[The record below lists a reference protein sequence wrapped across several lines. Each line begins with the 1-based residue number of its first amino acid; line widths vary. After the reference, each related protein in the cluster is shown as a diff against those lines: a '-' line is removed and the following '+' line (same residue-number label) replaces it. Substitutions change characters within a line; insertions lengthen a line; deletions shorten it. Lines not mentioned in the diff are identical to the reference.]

1 MGFAGFFKSGQK
13 RLKPLYPKELK
24 RYARRN
30 ARVIP
35 KQEHGIDVRA
45 ISHNALRVIRTLQQ
59 NGQCAYLVGG
69 CVRDL
74 LIGRRPK
81 DFDVVTDATP
91 QRIKEVFRFARII
104 GRRFRIVH
112 IPFGME
118 IIETATFRALP
129 TEDAG
134 EEMLQRDNIYGSER
148 EDAFR
153 RDITINALFY
163 DPVKETIID
172 YVDGYADIKNRV
184 VRMVRNPR
192 QSYAED
198 PVRMIRALKYQ
209 ATTGFR
215 IEKSGYD
222 PIKKMAGLI
231 TACSSARV
239 MEEIFKILR
248 SGSSRAIVQALNQAG
263 LLAHL
268 APAVND
274 TLSSPY
280 AAKREADFAESTLAR
295 RLTALDE
302 LTESGRSYSNAV
314 LLAVLLADIVTR
326 QGQSPSESAAIMEPI
341 SKRMN
346 FSRQNKDL
354 VLRIISSQHRFINA
368 PPNFHKASSRAAS
381 SALCRRDWFPDAL
394 DFFEISCHAYDLETE
409 NARAW
414 RVFANSLPNITSQR
428 GGVRIR
434 RKGEERQDSW
444 NRGPASGAHPAR
456 SGAARAKGDG
466 SAAEMSESDAIV
478 NSDTLESDAE
488 NAGNGETAAEKPSPH
503 KRRRRGGRRYQKK
516 KDTGTPTT

>member
-1 MGFAGFFKSGQK
+1 VGLIGIFKSGQK
-13 RLKPLYPKELK
+13 NSKPLYPKELK

-35 KQEHGIDVRA
+35 KKEHGIDVHA
-45 ISHNALRVIRTLQQ
+45 ISRNALRVIRTLQQ

-112 IPFGME
+112 IPFGTE

-129 TEDAG
+129 VNGAS
-134 EEMLQRDNIYGSER
+134 EEMLQRDNIYGNER

-163 DPVKETIID
+163 DPMKETIID

-184 VRMVRNPR
+184 VRMVRDPR
-192 QSYAED
+192 QSYTED

-239 MEEIFKILR
+239 MEETFKILR
-248 SGSSRAIVQALNQAG
+248 SGASCAIIHSLYQAG
-263 LLAHL
+263 ILIHL
-268 APAVND
+268 VPAVTD
-274 TLSSPY
+274 TLP
-280 AAKREADFAESTLAR
+280 KNADFAESSLAH
-295 RLTALDE
+295 RLTALDRLIGE
-302 LTESGRSYSNAV
+302 GRSYSNAA
-314 LLAVLLADIVTR
+314 LLAVLLADIVSR
-326 QGQSPSESAAIMEPI
+326 HNPVEASAIME
-341 SKRMN
+341 SVSRHMN
-346 FSRQNKDL
+346 FSRQNKDM
-354 VLRIISSQHRFINA
+354 VLRILSSQHKFTN
-368 PPNFHKASSRAAS
+368 PPPPSPKKPSARPALAS
-381 SALCRRDWFPDAL
+381 LCRKDWFHDAL
-394 DFFEISCHAYDLETE
+394 DFFELACLVHNLEME

-414 RVFANSLPNITSQR
+414 RALANSLPNAASRR

-434 RKGEERQDSW
+434 RKGEGQPNASW
-444 NRGPASGAHPAR
+444 NQKPSHGAQSGEDGQHPLRNRGPHADRPAATEER
-456 SGAARAKGDG
+456 HNDEGFP
-466 SAAEMSESDAIV
+466 V
-478 NSDTLESDAE
+478 
-488 NAGNGETAAEKPSPH
+488 EKLPSQ
-503 KRRRRGGRRYQKK
+503 KRRRRRGGRNAQGMQRRAHIPS
-516 KDTGTPTT
+516 T